1 MSTIWYVILLIFV
14 LTFNQTLIALY
25 EATVSLSFI
34 LPHTK
39 AEVIQTSQE
48 KNLSNE
54 PKLIGFYSKTSSM
67 SIWMLDDIYY
77 LPCSF
82 IQMTDTKSKASA

>member
-48 KNLSNE
+48 KTLATSQNSLGFIA
-54 PKLIGFYSKTSSM
+54 KLQACLYGC
-67 SIWMLDDIYY
+67 WMIFITY
-77 LPCSF
+77 LVPSY
-82 IQMTDTKSKASA
+82 K

>member
-25 EATVSLSFI
+25 ESTVSLSFI

-48 KNLSNE
+48 KTLATSQNSLGFIA
-54 PKLIGFYSKTSSM
+54 KLQACLYGC
-67 SIWMLDDIYY
+67 WMIFITY
-77 LPCSF
+77 LVPSY
-82 IQMTDTKSKASA
+82 K

>member
-25 EATVSLSFI
+25 ESTVSLSFI

-48 KNLSNE
+48 KTLATRQNSLGFIA
-54 PKLIGFYSKTSSM
+54 KLQACLYGC
-67 SIWMLDDIYY
+67 WMIFITY
-77 LPCSF
+77 LVPSY
-82 IQMTDTKSKASA
+82 K

>member
-1 MSTIWYVILLIFV
+1 MSIWYVILLIFV

-48 KNLSNE
+48 KTLATSQNSLGFIA
-54 PKLIGFYSKTSSM
+54 KLQACLYGC
-67 SIWMLDDIYY
+67 WMIFITY
-77 LPCSF
+77 LVPSY
-82 IQMTDTKSKASA
+82 K

>member
-1 MSTIWYVILLIFV
+1 MSTIWYVIFLIFV

-48 KNLSNE
+48 KTLATRQNSLGFIA
-54 PKLIGFYSKTSSM
+54 KLQACLYGCGMIFIT
-67 SIWMLDDIYY
+67 Y
-77 LPCSF
+77 LVPSY
-82 IQMTDTKSKASA
+82 K

>member
-14 LTFNQTLIALY
+14 LTFNQTLIDLY

-48 KNLSNE
+48 KTLATSQNSLGFIA
-54 PKLIGFYSKTSSM
+54 KLQACLYGC
-67 SIWMLDDIYY
+67 WMIFITY
-77 LPCSF
+77 LVPSY
-82 IQMTDTKSKASA
+82 K